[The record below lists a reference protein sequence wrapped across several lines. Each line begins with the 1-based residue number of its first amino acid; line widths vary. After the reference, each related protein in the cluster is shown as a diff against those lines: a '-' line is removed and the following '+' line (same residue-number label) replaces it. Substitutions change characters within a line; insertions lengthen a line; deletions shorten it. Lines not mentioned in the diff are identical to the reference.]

1 MKEKKQTGL
10 WTISTMTSIKEK
22 KNLYNDLEYNSE
34 WFYYVV
40 SKIEENIYVNYKD
53 IRRKMFHINA

>member
-22 KNLYNDLEYNSE
+22 KNLDNDLEYNSE